1 MTPAPPAV
9 ASIKNAV
16 DAATRRLTGTV
27 TETPR
32 LDAEVLMAFVLGW
45 TRARLFA
52 HWDEPLDGEQQAR
65 YESLVERRAAGEPV
79 AYIRNLKEFLGLEL
93 YVDRRVL
100 IPRPE
105 TELLVSR
112 AVVRLQSG
120 ARTRPLVVDV
130 GTGSGAIAIGIAKAC
145 PEVEVIATDIS
156 ADALAVA
163 AQNASRHGVELDLR
177 RGSLLEPI
185 AEPVDLI
192 VANLPYLSRDEYAS
206 LQGTSISYEPRIA
219 LTDEEDGLRLFDE
232 LLSKAPAEL
241 KKGGAIL
248 LEIGSTQPRTLQAL
262 AKRRLPNMQAAVF
275 VDYAGHARVLE
286 LSQR

>member
-1 MTPAPPAV
+1 
-9 ASIKNAV
+9 
-16 DAATRRLTGTV
+16 
-27 TETPR
+27 
-32 LDAEVLMAFVLGW
+32 
-45 TRARLFA
+45 
-52 HWDEPLDGEQQAR
+52 
-65 YESLVERRAAGEPV
+65 
-79 AYIRNLKEFLGLEL
+79 
-93 YVDRRVL
+93 
-100 IPRPE
+100 PE

-241 KKGGAIL
+241 KEGGAIL

>member
-145 PEVEVIATDIS
+145 PEVEV
-156 ADALAVA
+156 
-163 AQNASRHGVELDLR
+163 
-177 RGSLLEPI
+177 
-185 AEPVDLI
+185 
-192 VANLPYLSRDEYAS
+192 
-206 LQGTSISYEPRIA
+206 
-219 LTDEEDGLRLFDE
+219 
-232 LLSKAPAEL
+232 
-241 KKGGAIL
+241 
-248 LEIGSTQPRTLQAL
+248 
-262 AKRRLPNMQAAVF
+262 
-275 VDYAGHARVLE
+275 
-286 LSQR
+286 